1 MGLMTWK
8 MIGHS
13 WAANLLKQ
21 HIVSGNV
28 RHAYLFTG
36 PDGIGKRTLAMRFVK
51 ALNCTNPP
59 EPGEYCDECS
69 TCKRIQA
76 RVFPDLHVVEVGQL
90 DEQRGSA
97 SSEISIEQ
105 IIALQKRLALTSYEG
120 NWRVG
125 LILKFWQAS
134 LAAANAL
141 LKTLEEPSD
150 NVVLILTSRS
160 AGDLLP
166 TIVSRCE
173 VVQLRPVAKSN
184 IEDEL
189 ISREVEDSEAAMLAN
204 LSAGRPGIA
213 IRLLQEPEGLEWR
226 SESIEDLL
234 SLLSAGRA
242 KRFDYV
248 EKFRPGTGE
257 TLKDVRDEVIEL
269 LELWLAIW
277 RDVFLIKID
286 RAVRVQN
293 QDVIDSLSAV
303 AGDLNREQTIASIE
317 AVEGTL
323 GLIQAYANIRLALE
337 NLMLSLPRTK
347 HFAPDQP

>member
-1 MGLMTWK
+1 

-21 HIVSGNV
+21 HIVSDNV

-51 ALNCTNPP
+51 ALNCTHPP
-59 EPGEYCDECS
+59 GPGEFCDECS

-76 RVFPDLHVVEVGQL
+76 RVYPDLEIVEVGQL
-90 DEQRGSA
+90 DEQRGST

-105 IIALQKRLALTSYEG
+105 ILALQKRLALTSYEG
-120 NWRVG
+120 KWRVG
-125 LILKFWQAS
+125 LILRFWQAS

-150 NVVLILTSRS
+150 NVVLILTSRT
-160 AGDLLP
+160 ADDLLP

-173 VVQLRPVAKSN
+173 VIQLRPVAKSK
-184 IEDEL
+184 IEHEL
-189 ISREVEDSEAAMLAN
+189 VSRQVVKSEAGMLAN

-213 IRLLQEPEGLEWR
+213 LQLLQDPEQLERR
-226 SESIEDLL
+226 SGSIEDLFG
-234 SLLSAGRA
+234 LLSAGRA
-242 KRFDYV
+242 ERFNYV
-248 EKFRPGTGE
+248 ERFKPGSGE
-257 TLKDVRDEVIEL
+257 TLKDVRDEVVEL

-277 RDVFLIKID
+277 RDVFLIQLE
-286 RAVRVQN
+286 RADRVQN
-293 QDVIDSLSAV
+293 HDVLDSLAAV
-303 AGDLNREQTIASIE
+303 AGDLERAQTIDLIE
-317 AVEGTL
+317 HVEKTL

-337 NLMLSLPRTK
+337 NLMLNLPHTK
-347 HFAPDQP
+347 RFAAGGS